1 MRYAAEQAGIGGGGR
16 DGSASEDASPSRLVL
31 ALEPEA
37 AAIAAVPGVRKA
49 REGYSFV
56 AHSLGCCVWRGADP
70 EAWAH
75 HCKRRP
81 RHDRRRGVSMG
92 VGGRFAASEHTAV
105 LA

>member
-49 REGYSFV
+49 LRCTPLSRT
-56 AHSLGCCVWRGADP
+56 HSDATSGGAQIRKLGHTIARG
-70 EAWAH
+70 
-75 HCKRRP
+75 
-81 RHDRRRGVSMG
+81 DRVMIVDAG
-92 VGGRFAASEHTAV
+92 
-105 LA
+105 